1 MRRFALRA
9 QKIPVESQPVLL
21 RAGGIG
27 SPDACRCLFADLVCR
42 VPAAEGEEGRVGQG
56 KGEFCMQ
63 DALLRID
70 DGEVRVGRKAL
81 CGQFG
86 DLVVVADARPA
97 ALLVAPDDELYRAA
111 GEKPLVF
118 QRFQGVQADDGGAL
132 VVDRAAPVQ
141 PAVFDPAAEGRVR
154 PALARGDDVEVA

>member
-1 MRRFALRA
+1 
-9 QKIPVESQPVLL
+9 
-21 RAGGIG
+21 
-27 SPDACRCLFADLVCR
+27 
-42 VPAAEGEEGRVGQG
+42 
-56 KGEFCMQ
+56 MQ

-86 DLVVVADARPA
+86 DLVVVVDARPA

-132 VVDRAAPVQ
+132 VVDRLPRPYSLPFSIPPPKGGCVQ
-141 PAVFDPAAEGRVR
+141 
-154 PALARGDDVEVA
+154 ALARGDDVEVA